1 MHRLA
6 PSETDQALI
15 LGLSGEIIMD
25 VVPDLKAAI
34 EELATRTAKTEL
46 VADLAA
52 VTFMDSSGVGLL
64 LHLLPPLCQDQGKA
78 FHLANPSP
86 PIKKLL
92 DMLRLTEYFADGQP
106 NPATDR
112 RSA

>member
-1 MHRLA
+1 MNRLA
-6 PSETDQALI
+6 LKETDQAVI

-25 VVPDLKAAI
+25 VVPDLKAEI
-34 EELATRTAKTEL
+34 EQLVMQSAKTEL
-46 VADLAA
+46 VADLGA

-64 LHLLPPLCQDQGKA
+64 LSLRHLCQNRGKA

-92 DMLRLTEYFADGQP
+92 DMLRLTEYFAAGQASP
-106 NPATDR
+106 SDR